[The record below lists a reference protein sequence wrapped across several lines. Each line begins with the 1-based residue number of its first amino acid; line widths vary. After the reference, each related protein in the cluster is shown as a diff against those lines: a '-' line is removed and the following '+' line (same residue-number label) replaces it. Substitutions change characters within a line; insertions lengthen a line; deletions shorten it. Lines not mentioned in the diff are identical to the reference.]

1 MCEMNGRQDSFLCPN
16 GTIFSQKLFACDWWY
31 NVKCDSTES
40 HYRLNRNLFQ
50 VLSRTK
56 VVVSITFICICKFQG
71 SDIGLY
77 GSNSFWNWVHEAEQ
91 IYASSRER
99 FEKYKPA
106 QQVAQRA
113 PLAAPEEILGEQFD
127 SEEVLPPV
135 ANPIAA
141 QPEREV
147 RKVPETAAVNKVKAA
162 PATAAP
168 LPAWAGARPHKVEHM
183 ADMPHPAMED
193 IDFSPELSWEDLR
206 PSGPL
211 MFPGRKFPSPAEGPK
226 VKHQKSRVIPQ
237 ASAVQV
243 ICIFERKLIRRVNE
257 LI

>member
-1 MCEMNGRQDSFLCPN
+1 M
-16 GTIFSQKLFACDWWY
+16 
-31 NVKCDSTES
+31 
-40 HYRLNRNLFQ
+40 
-50 VLSRTK
+50 
-56 VVVSITFICICKFQG
+56 
-71 SDIGLY
+71 
-77 GSNSFWNWVHEAEQ
+77 HEAEQ
-91 IYASSRER
+91 IYATSRER

-141 QPEREV
+141 QPDREV
-147 RKVPETAAVNKVKAA
+147 RKVPETAVVNKV

-183 ADMPHPAMED
+183 ADLPHPVVED

-211 MFPGRKFPSPAEGPK
+211 MFPGKKFSFLSPGEAPK
-226 VKHQKSRVIPQ
+226 VKHQKSRVVPQ

-243 ICIFERKLIRRVNE
+243 IWIKRKLE
-257 LI
+257 